1 MVGDGD
7 AMGIAGQVMQHML
20 WTAEGWLGINDPVLV
35 IKCAQEDG
43 EALLFLERPAL
54 AEEAQLMAGKE
65 APQSGDELAAEDAAE
80 HLDRQQEAG
89 TGSDPARVVGGEP
102 ATRHHAVDVRMWSEC
117 LSPGVQ
123 NGQEAKLCAEMPG
136 IGSDVEQRGGTG
148 LEQQGK
154 QLPLVLPHQRHKR
167 MWDAEDEMI
176 VADGQQFLLSL
187 RQPLI
192 ARADLAFR
200 AVPVAA
206 GVIRDG
212 LMSAA
217 QARIAMTTERSGTAA
232 HDRIHHLALRPG
244 QRGAV
249 LLPEAVTTDAN
260 DVGHLEGR
268 SAHRFLSPCP

>member
-102 ATRHHAVDVRMWSEC
+102 ATRHHTVDMRMRSKG
-117 LSPGVQ
+117 LSPGMQ
-123 NGQEAKLCAEMPG
+123 DGQKPQLGAEMLR
-136 IGSDVEQRGGTG
+136 IGGNLDQ
-148 LEQQGK
+148 
-154 QLPLVLPHQRHKR
+154 
-167 MWDAEDEMI
+167 
-176 VADGQQFLLSL
+176 
-187 RQPLI
+187 
-192 ARADLAFR
+192 
-200 AVPVAA
+200 
-206 GVIRDG
+206 
-212 LMSAA
+212 
-217 QARIAMTTERSGTAA
+217 RSGAC
-232 HDRIHHLALRPG
+232 LK
-244 QRGAV
+244 QQ
-249 LLPEAVTTDAN
+249 
-260 DVGHLEGR
+260 
-268 SAHRFLSPCP
+268 